1 MTSPPVSS
9 PENPL
14 PVRSVAT
21 KVAGWIDRLG
31 SIWVEGQLTQVSVRQ
46 GTRTAFK
53 HRAIEPAPRTRLA
66 DIADNYAGA
75 TQGDC
80 R

>member
-46 GTRTAFK
+46 GTRTGADGQHCWAGFHIIDLAEDQAAALEILLK
-53 HRAIEPAPRTRLA
+53 HL
-66 DIADNYAGA
+66 
-75 TQGDC
+75 
-80 R
+80 